1 MVRKHWCS
9 TCKNIYCPGEFRIE
23 WTWEKDSSTEMDR
36 LDGKCHKCWSTIQL
50 HTDELVMKMS
60 LYDHKSLTDKI
71 NEIKKHSIE
80 IDLKT
85 YKDAL
90 VLQEKLR
97 TQNMISGV
105 LDSL

>member
-1 MVRKHWCS
+1 
-9 TCKNIYCPGEFRIE
+9 
-23 WTWEKDSSTEMDR
+23 
-36 LDGKCHKCWSTIQL
+36 
-50 HTDELVMKMS
+50 MKMS

-71 NEIKKHSIE
+71 NEIKKNSIE